1 VNGRPT
7 SVTLEQYRRLMEVR
21 ELRRRVPCNKT
32 LSRELGLP
40 VATIS
45 HAINRG
51 LKSLDIKLAK
61 EVKP

>member
-1 VNGRPT
+1 MTGRPT

-61 EVKP
+61 ERAS

>member
-51 LKSLDIKLAK
+51 LKSLDIELAK
-61 EVKP
+61 ERAS